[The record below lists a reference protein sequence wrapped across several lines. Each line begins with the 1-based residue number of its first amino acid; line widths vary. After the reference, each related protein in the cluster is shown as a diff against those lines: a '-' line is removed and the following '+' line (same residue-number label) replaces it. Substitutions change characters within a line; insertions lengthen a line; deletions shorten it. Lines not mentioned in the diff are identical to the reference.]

1 MVYPPPPVPYIKA
14 KGELI
19 MDFISKGTATS
30 QLSSAPGNGRK
41 FRKVF
46 RGKKRRELRR
56 RSDRMDRTDE
66 FSDGRQYLDPEPE
79 DWGWRNGSK

>member
-1 MVYPPPPVPYIKA
+1 MY
-14 KGELI
+14 
-19 MDFISKGTATS
+19 FISKGIGMS

-41 FRKVF
+41 FRKMF

-56 RSDRMDRTDE
+56 RAERMEQPDE

-79 DWGWRNGSK
+79 EWGWRNGGK